1 MIKTEIKTYT
11 TDPLGYYAELEVSNT
26 AGDDVIKQS
35 YREKAKYW
43 HPDHNTSEEALEKFQ
58 KISVA
63 YDILKDEKNRLM
75 YDLLAQAYPK
85 EKFPD
90 MFALKVYKNRKGE
103 EDISV
108 RALSLRQ
115 VVGKLVKYSDEMNL
129 EICNFKEAQSA
140 VLKNSLINLFLGW
153 WSVQSVPHNIDAL
166 ISNYKGINKN
176 TQENLT
182 LLIHNAYAYH
192 QDKKDNEAYLSAY
205 QALNYA
211 NPYQQELLKRFM
223 ASLDVRPQTKLPTW
237 NFNLLKYLQLVIPG
251 IVALL
256 LVMPFSAKVLTNS
269 ELNRYFAEKPE
280 GINYYQEVKFR
291 TGGRTVD
298 DVVVSKILNIPANTD
313 DLNMLY
319 HLTEA
324 TDVMY
329 GPDEDFDVL
338 KKAKSRTTVRVTG
351 YTPDKQWFRVMLDN
365 GDMGFVKA
373 KILKKGIGAEIPEGS
388 KIYTGIKIK

>member
-1 MIKTEIKTYT
+1 
-11 TDPLGYYAELEVSNT
+11 
-26 AGDDVIKQS
+26 
-35 YREKAKYW
+35 
-43 HPDHNTSEEALEKFQ
+43 
-58 KISVA
+58 
-63 YDILKDEKNRLM
+63 M

-338 KKAKSRTTVRVTG
+338 KKAKSGTTVRVTG